1 MKLLGAHNRI
11 RKAGSNSSRTSPSKN
26 ADTEYA
32 QNGLL
37 MNDTDEEDSSK
48 GCKDS
53 SALDDAANFEAP
65 RTDLPQDYS
74 KDSTTMDH
82 HGEVQTISRIVSH
95 QFQPNSSSA
104 IHPIRN
110 LEEDG
115 SNANASNFE
124 FHQVERTPQHLL
136 AGGPFSRSAS
146 SKWNDAEKWIV
157 SRQKMHV
164 SKNNVVQIPEN
175 YQISS
180 TAIRLAP
187 ESKVSDRMNCVIQAV
202 DTKRIGDSYSASQ
215 NVLEKFSFVT
225 HQSNYNSSGQTSFSP
240 GNGSGGMLRNQIEV
254 NQKASSAARRTHDEP
269 TVARNVQSASTRD
282 VGTEMTPIASHE
294 PSRTT
299 TPLGSMTPVR
309 SPKSS
314 TPSTPERG
322 ASANAEN
329 FRGKNSK
336 NEMSERELRLKTRK
350 EIAALGIQ
358 LGKMNIAS
366 WASKEELES
375 SSQIAETIDS
385 DHLTREFEARA
396 EAWEEAENS
405 KHTARY
411 KREEVKIQAW
421 ETQQRAKYEAEMRKA
436 EKE

>member
-1 MKLLGAHNRI
+1 MQDHIESGVLSPTKLRMKLLGAHNRI

-37 MNDTDEEDSSK
+37 MNDTDEEGDSK

-146 SKWNDAEKWIV
+146 SKWNDAEK
-157 SRQKMHV
+157 M
-164 SKNNVVQIPEN
+164 
-175 YQISS
+175 
-180 TAIRLAP
+180 
-187 ESKVSDRMNCVIQAV
+187 DR
-202 DTKRIGDSYSASQ
+202 
-215 NVLEKFSFVT
+215 
-225 HQSNYNSSGQTSFSP
+225 
-240 GNGSGGMLRNQIEV
+240 GMLRNQIEV
-254 NQKASSAARRTHDEP
+254 NQKASSAARRTRDEP

-329 FRGKNSK
+329 FRGKSSK

-405 KHTARY
+405 KLTARY

-436 EKE
+436 EDQAERMRAIAAEKMAENLEIMKRRVEEKHAEAEARMNQQAAKAAHRVNQISTNRTNPFII

>member
-1 MKLLGAHNRI
+1 MH
-11 RKAGSNSSRTSPSKN
+11 
-26 ADTEYA
+26 
-32 QNGLL
+32 Q
-37 MNDTDEEDSSK
+37 
-48 GCKDS
+48 
-53 SALDDAANFEAP
+53 
-65 RTDLPQDYS
+65 
-74 KDSTTMDH
+74 DSTVMDH
-82 HGEVQTISRIVSH
+82 QSEVETISRIVSH

-104 IHPIRN
+104 IHPVRN

-115 SNANASNFE
+115 SNASASNFE
-124 FHQVERTPQHLL
+124 FHQAERTPQHLL
-136 AGGPFSRSAS
+136 AAGLFSRSAS

-175 YQISS
+175 YQIGSA
-180 TAIRLAP
+180 AIRVAP
-187 ESKVSDRMNCVIQAV
+187 ESKVSDRTNSAIQAV
-202 DTKRIGDSYSASQ
+202 DTKRIDDSYSASQ
-215 NVLEKFSFVT
+215 NALEKFS
-225 HQSNYNSSGQTSFSP
+225 
-240 GNGSGGMLRNQIEV
+240 
-254 NQKASSAARRTHDEP
+254 
-269 TVARNVQSASTRD
+269 STRD

-294 PSRTT
+294 PSRTA

-322 ASANAEN
+322 ASANFEN
-329 FRGKNSK
+329 FRGRNSK
-336 NEMSERELRLKTRK
+336 NEMSERELRLETRK

-375 SSQIAETIDS
+375 SSQITETIDS
-385 DHLTREFEARA
+385 DHLKREFEARA

-411 KREEVKIQAW
+411 FDRSWCIYCGVFFIHVYFDAEVNLKW
-421 ETQQRAKYEAEMRKA
+421 LLV
-436 EKE
+436 

>member
-1 MKLLGAHNRI
+1 M
-11 RKAGSNSSRTSPSKN
+11 
-26 ADTEYA
+26 
-32 QNGLL
+32 
-37 MNDTDEEDSSK
+37 
-48 GCKDS
+48 
-53 SALDDAANFEAP
+53 
-65 RTDLPQDYS
+65 
-74 KDSTTMDH
+74 
-82 HGEVQTISRIVSH
+82 
-95 QFQPNSSSA
+95 
-104 IHPIRN
+104 
-110 LEEDG
+110 
-115 SNANASNFE
+115 
-124 FHQVERTPQHLL
+124 
-136 AGGPFSRSAS
+136 
-146 SKWNDAEKWIV
+146 
-157 SRQKMHV
+157 
-164 SKNNVVQIPEN
+164 
-175 YQISS
+175 
-180 TAIRLAP
+180 
-187 ESKVSDRMNCVIQAV
+187 
-202 DTKRIGDSYSASQ
+202 
-215 NVLEKFSFVT
+215 
-225 HQSNYNSSGQTSFSP
+225 
-240 GNGSGGMLRNQIEV
+240 
-254 NQKASSAARRTHDEP
+254 
-269 TVARNVQSASTRD
+269 QSASTRD

-411 KREEVKIQAW
+411 FDRKPSGSKFCTMIDHGVFTEEFFIHV
-421 ETQQRAKYEAEMRKA
+421 YFDAEVNLKWLLDEDYASAPCIKSRYNFRRSTHN
-436 EKE
+436 